1 MVQQTS
7 NRIQGYRISS
17 IIYTG
22 LTILQHNCSSLN
34 WIGVDGARVT
44 RVPGAYPYPG
54 RCKLQPTKQFRHVKN
69 GNSCPDPT
77 T

>member
-7 NRIQGYRISS
+7 NRTQGYRDSS
-17 IIYTG
+17 RIYTG

-34 WIGVDGARVT
+34 WIGVGGARVT

-54 RCKLQPTKQFRHVKN
+54 RCKLPPTN
-69 GNSCPDPT
+69 NSDM
-77 T
+77 